1 MAAPLSDAAVQAAY
15 AAALATEPPNP
26 AADGTVPSRKA
37 ARAYKFAK
45 DAWMKPLP
53 AEVRKLIEESKGR
66 DVISK
71 KNDVLVQREEANVLK
86 AEALVS
92 AEQLKAAKDALKQVR
107 ADAELEAF
115 ENYGAAKIKT
125 VDSDDESSRPAKK
138 KQGVDY
144 AVNECSFCAK
154 AGNPRASECEGHLWN
169 NSADPEKKGHP
180 ILCENG
186 NHSNGKPQL
195 NMFQDCPMRIKIN
208 NQLGAGL
215 IDQWI
220 KDLGKFG

>member
-1 MAAPLSDAAVQAAY
+1 MAALTDAAVQAAY

-66 DVISK
+66 DVVSK
-71 KNDVLVQREEANVLK
+71 KNDVLVHREEANVLK

-115 ENYGAAKIKT
+115 ENYGGAKIKT

-138 KQGVDY
+138 KQGVDH
-144 AVNECSFCAK
+144 AVRECSFCK
-154 AGNPRASECEGHLWN
+154 EVGNPRACECEGHLWN

-208 NQLGAGL
+208 NQVGAGL